1 MAAALCVRCPL
12 SLPSAAVA
20 AAAVAVVVV
29 LSFYSFLCFAV
40 AVDNFV
46 VINAIRMRNLWPHA
60 RKKQMKKKKQ
70 QQKTKAD
77 GGFALATALPTALP
91 LLLPLSFFF
100 WGSICI

>member
-20 AAAVAVVVV
+20 AAAAVVVV
-29 LSFYSFLCFAV
+29 VSFYSFLCFAV

-60 RKKQMKKKKQ
+60 RKNK
-70 QQKTKAD
+70 
-77 GGFALATALPTALP
+77 
-91 LLLPLSFFF
+91 
-100 WGSICI
+100 